1 VDAGAARPVAAE
13 APRTILMVDD
23 EESILSSLKR
33 LFRRD
38 GYRILTANSGM
49 QGLEILAGNTVDVI
63 ISDQRMPNMTGV
75 EFLRQVKQ
83 LHPETVRIVL
93 SGYTELNSITEAIN
107 EGAIYK
113 FLTKPWDDEQLR
125 LNVQEA
131 FQHKAL
137 ADENRRLAI
146 ELGNA
151 NRRLQQLLEEKQ
163 RQLQVEKITLDVL
176 REILQLMP
184 LPVLGFDNE
193 GMIVSVNQEAE
204 KLLGKHAPLIGT
216 FADDVL
222 PASLLATLRDNEDG
236 VWHDKAGRWH
246 TRYRRLGSE
255 AGTRGRLI
263 ILSPDE
269 TVNRKEQAAAE
280 KDEGNHD
287 DAAGT
292 A

>member
-1 VDAGAARPVAAE
+1 MNSTAPDGAAAGQVAAE
-13 APRTILMVDD
+13 ATRTILVVDD

-38 GYRILTANSGM
+38 GYRILTANSGV
-49 QGLEILAGNTVDVI
+49 QGLAMLAGNAVDVV

-83 LHPETVRIVL
+83 LYPETVRIVL

-131 FQHKAL
+131 FQYKAL
-137 ADENRRLAI
+137 GDENRRLAI

-151 NRRLQQLLEEKQ
+151 NQRLQQLLEEKQ
-163 RQLQVEKITLDVL
+163 RQLQVEKITLGVL
-176 REILQLMP
+176 REILQLVP
-184 LPVLGFDNE
+184 LPVLGLDNE
-193 GMIVSVNQEAE
+193 GMIVTANQEAE
-204 KLLGKHAPLIGT
+204 TLFGRHLPLIGA
-216 FADDVL
+216 FANDAL
-222 PASLLATLRDNEDG
+222 PASLLASLHDNQEG
-236 VWHDKAGRWH
+236 IWHDDSGPWL

-255 AGTRGRLI
+255 AGTRGRLV
-263 ILSPDE
+263 ILSPGEAADRPEHVEPGKEE
-269 TVNRKEQAAAE
+269 TK
-280 KDEGNHD
+280 
-287 DAAGT
+287 
-292 A
+292 